1 MIDFEGKSAYAK
13 YESFDIGDMTE
24 KYVLKVTRYSG
35 TAGDAFL
42 CIRVFFSQLTY
53 QILYEEQTGK

>member
-1 MIDFEGKSAYAK
+1 MTDFEGKSAYAK

-24 KYVLKVTRYSG
+24 NYVLKVTRYSG

-42 CIRVFFSQLTY
+42 CIRAFSLN
-53 QILYEEQTGK
+53 